1 MFTGIVEAVG
11 TLKRLTTHGHGA
23 QIEVGVPDSFRLKER
38 VVIGDSIANN
48 GVCLTA
54 TSLSYDSFTADVS
67 KETIENTCFKHYK
80 RGQPINLEL
89 ACTPS
94 THLGGHIMQGHVD
107 GIGKVK
113 AVIEN
118 TDSNDVW
125 IEAPHE
131 LMRYI
136 AHKGSIAVDGISLT
150 VNEIKEDSFRLTM
163 IPHTQ
168 ESVAAVFSEGSEV
181 NLEVDVLARY
191 LERLF
196 LSSHEEKLAE
206 KSQNSEITLDKLMEN
221 GFF

>member
-1 MFTGIVEAVG
+1 
-11 TLKRLTTHGHGA
+11 
-23 QIEVGVPDSFRLKER
+23 
-38 VVIGDSIANN
+38 
-48 GVCLTA
+48 
-54 TSLSYDSFTADVS
+54 
-67 KETIENTCFKHYK
+67 
-80 RGQPINLEL
+80 
-89 ACTPS
+89 
-94 THLGGHIMQGHVD
+94 MQGHVD